1 MILAMPAYKL
11 ARRDA
16 QTERTVVRAGGLE
29 VGTGRLTVIAGPC
42 AVESR
47 DQILTVAREVKA
59 AGASALRGGAFK
71 PRTSPYSFQG
81 LKEQGLELLALARAE
96 TGLPIVSEVTAPEL
110 VSLIA
115 RYADV
120 LQVGARSMHN
130 YPLLEAAGAS
140 GRPVLLKRGMS
151 ATMDEFLLAA
161 EYILRTGNGQVIL
174 CERGIRTFEDHT
186 RFTLAL
192 ASVPFLHQV
201 THLPVVVDPSHG
213 TGKSDL
219 VAAMACA
226 AVAAGADGLL
236 VEVHP
241 EPEKALSDG
250 FQALTPPAFRQ
261 MMEAC
266 RKVAEAV
273 QGITHAP

>member
-1 MILAMPAYKL
+1 MPAYKL

-16 QTERTVVRAGGLE
+16 QSERTVVRVRDLTVGAGSLA
-29 VGTGRLTVIAGPC
+29 VIAGPC

-47 DQILTVAREVKA
+47 EQILMVARAVKA
-59 AGASALRGGAFK
+59 AGARALRGGAFK

-81 LKEQGLELLALARAE
+81 LKEQALEWLAEARSQ
-96 TGLPIVSEVTAPEL
+96 TGLAVVSEVTAPEL
-110 VSLIA
+110 VPLVS
-115 RYADV
+115 RHADV
-120 LQVGARSMHN
+120 LQIGARSMQN

-151 ATMDEFLLAA
+151 ARLDELLLAA
-161 EYILRTGNGQVIL
+161 EYILKTGNNQVML
-174 CERGIRTFEDHT
+174 CERGIRTFEEQT
-186 RFTLAL
+186 RFTLSL
-192 ASVPFLHQV
+192 ATVPCLHEM
-201 THLPVVVDPSHG
+201 THLPVIVDPSHG

-219 VAAMACA
+219 VPAMAAA

-250 FQALTPPAFRQ
+250 YQALTPSVFAR
-261 MMEAC
+261 MMQLC
-266 RKVAEAV
+266 RRVEDAV
-273 QGITHAP
+273 RGID